1 MLSDDLIRQGQ
12 HVMAVCNAC
21 RYCEGYCAV
30 FPAMENRLAFAKG
43 DLTYLA
49 NLCHNCGECLY
60 ACPYAPPHEFAIN
73 VPRTLAEIRLGSY
86 EEYCWPGP
94 LSRAFR
100 RHQPLTALALALGAI
115 GLLFASALLVGPER
129 LSIAHPGGDFYRVV
143 PHDLMVA
150 VFGGVSAF
158 VLAALITGLVRFW
171 RDAGERTPAPM
182 PWLALTRAI
191 GDGVTLKYLHTDG
204 VDCTT
209 AEEVRSPWRRWCHHL
224 TFYGFML
231 CFASTSVAA
240 LYHVAFGWRA
250 PYAYSSLPVVLGT
263 AGGLG
268 LLAGPVGLFFLRRT
282 HDEALLDPAQRGLDT
297 SFLALLLLTSLT
309 GLILLVLRNRAAMPA
324 LLIVHLGLVLAL
336 LVTLPYGKFVHG
348 MYRTAALIKY
358 GLETLRAR
366 EQGEVGGRP
375 TRGRAGVSQIQGLS
389 RSKT

>member
-12 HVMAVCNAC
+12 HIMTVCNAC

-30 FPAMENRLAFAKG
+30 FPAMENRLVFSKG

-86 EEYCWPGP
+86 EEYCWPG
-94 LSRAFR
+94 LMSRAFR
-100 RHQPLTALALALGAI
+100 RHQLLAALALALGAV
-115 GLLFASALLVGPER
+115 GLLFASTLLIGPER
-129 LSIAHPGGDFYRVV
+129 LSIARPGGDFYRVV
-143 PHDLMVA
+143 PHDVMVA

-182 PWLALTRAI
+182 PRLALIRAL
-191 GDGVTLKYLHTDG
+191 GDAATLKYLHADG
-204 VDCTT
+204 VNCTS
-209 AEEVRSPWRRWCHHL
+209 AEEVRSPWRRWFHHL

-240 LYHVAFGWRA
+240 LYHVGFGWPA

-263 AGGLG
+263 VGGLG
-268 LLAGPVGLFFLRRT
+268 LLAGPAGLYFLRRT
-282 HDEALLDPAQRGLDT
+282 RDEAILDPAQRGLDV
-297 SFLALLLLTSLT
+297 SFIVLLLLTSLT
-309 GLILLVLRNRAAMPA
+309 GLVLLVLRDRAAMPA
-324 LLIVHLGLVLAL
+324 LLLVHLGLVLAL
-336 LVTLPYGKFVHG
+336 FLMLPYGKFVHG
-348 MYRTAALIKY
+348 MYRTAALVKY
-358 GLETLRAR
+358 ASETLRTR
-366 EQGEVGGRP
+366 EPGEAGGRE
-375 TRGRAGVSQIQGLS
+375 RHGAS
-389 RSKT
+389 